1 MMSPQERVSRL
12 RVWQE
17 TLLELD
23 ARLRELMDLTGGVDG
38 TLQNAINETATQ
50 YTKAIAEIVG
60 DVSGPD
66 VHSWLEWWW
75 FECDLGRVPM
85 KASPA
90 GGNLRL
96 IDSIEKLAELLG

>member
-1 MMSPQERVSRL
+1 MSPQERVSRL

-38 TLQNAINETATQ
+38 PLQNAINTTATQ

-60 DVSGPD
+60 DVVDEFGY
-66 VHSWLEWWW
+66 SWLEWWW
-75 FECDLGRVPM
+75 LECDLGRVPRE
-85 KASPA
+85 ASAA
-90 GGNLRL
+90 GGKLHL